1 MKIFQDPDQI
11 WEWMG
16 TLGTDRVAFDFKIHN
31 PCLLVLVEQTKN
43 YSFNSIWTIMLSSA
57 LW

>member
-1 MKIFQDPDQI
+1 MKILQDPDQI

-16 TLGTDRVAFDFKIHN
+16 TLGTDRVAFDFKINN

-57 LW
+57 L

>member
-1 MKIFQDPDQI
+1 MKILQDPDQI

-57 LW
+57 L